1 MLFQYKENDEL
12 VCSVYKAQMGEKSC
26 RTIKKKDRLLLPF
39 GYAGS
44 AMV

>member
-1 MLFQYKENDEL
+1 
-12 VCSVYKAQMGEKSC
+12 MGEKSC

-44 AMV
+44 AMVWSKRKGRSAAI